1 MIPCLAPF
9 ASLRTAACLALVLV
23 AAAGPTAASEGKAT
37 KASVEA
43 ILEQAAKLYKA
54 GGKDKLLQAV
64 AAKDPR
70 FAKGELYVVVYDLNG
85 VVLAHPVNPKLVG
98 KDLVNVPDVDGKLF
112 RKEFV
117 EVVKSKGSGWVDYR
131 YRNPETNQVEAKT
144 SKVLKL
150 GEDCFAMAGMY
161 KP

>member
-1 MIPCLAPF
+1 MVPRLAPIQ
-9 ASLRTAACLALVLV
+9 SLC
-23 AAAGPTAASEGKAT
+23 TAASVALILLAAPGPASAEGKVG
-37 KASVEA
+37 KAEVDA
-43 ILEQAAKLYKA
+43 ILDQAAKLYKA
-54 GGKDKLLQAV
+54 GGKEKLLQAV

-70 FAKGELYVVVYDLNG
+70 FVKGELYVVVYDLNG
-85 VVLAHPVNPKLVG
+85 VALAHPVNPKLVG

-117 EVVKSKGSGWVDYR
+117 EVVKTKGSGWIDYR

-150 GEDCFAMAGMY
+150 GGDCFAMAGMY